1 MPCPDCSVVIAVL
14 TYKRPER
21 LRTLLPL
28 LMQQAAGAAPVPAS
42 VLVVDNDPEMT
53 ARSVVQSLAT
63 DAVKYVS
70 EPEPGIA
77 AARSRALLEA
87 QGARVLVFIDDD
99 ESPCANWLGSLL
111 DTYHQTGAAA
121 VVGPVVSEFE
131 VKPEEWITS
140 GGFFRRRRVPTGTE
154 MTVAYTG
161 NLLLDLEEVARL
173 GVDFH
178 PRFGLTGGEDTLF
191 TRQIVQRGGR
201 IVYCDEAVVTD
212 FVPRDRSTRKWVLQR
227 AFRSGNTWSQVSL
240 ELAGGGYER
249 LRLLPAAGFGLHP
262 RPWRALTVRF
272 WSGDTIGGRQSQRP
286 SHLRARSGNDYRGA
300 GIQLSGIRPWLGG
313 SIWIGMMRPPGLS
326 SW

>member
-1 MPCPDCSVVIAVL
+1 MSCPNSSVVIGVL

-21 LRTLLPL
+21 LKALLPL
-28 LMQQAAGAAPVPAS
+28 LIQQAADSPMPAS
-42 VLVVDNDPEMT
+42 VLVVDNDPEAT
-53 ARSVVQSLAT
+53 ACSVVESLAS
-63 DAVKYVS
+63 DAVTYVS

-99 ESPCANWLGSLL
+99 ESPSANWLGSLL

-140 GGFFRRRRVPTGTE
+140 GGFFRRRRLPTGTE

-161 NLLLDLEEVARL
+161 NLLLDLEQISRL

-191 TRQIVQRGGR
+191 TRQIVRRGGR
-201 IVYCDEAVVTD
+201 IVYCNEAVVTD
-212 FVPRDRSTRKWVLQR
+212 FVPGDRSTRKWVLQR

-240 ELAGGGYER
+240 ELGGGGYER
-249 LRLLPAAGFGLHP
+249 LEDSCRLLGAGCIRVLGGPLRFTFGVATRSVAHK
-262 RPWRALTVRF
+262 AK
-272 WSGDTIGGRQSQRP
+272 G
-286 SHLRARSGNDYRGA
+286 LRTFARGA
-300 GIQLSGIRPWLGG
+300 GMITGALGYSYQEYGRGSG
-313 SIWIGMMRPPGLS
+313 
-326 SW
+326 

>member
-1 MPCPDCSVVIAVL
+1 MSCPDGSVVIAVL

-21 LRTLLPL
+21 LKALLPL
-28 LMQQAAGAAPVPAS
+28 LIQQAAGSPMPAS
-42 VLVVDNDPEMT
+42 VLVVDNDPEAT
-53 ARSVVQSLAT
+53 ASSVVQSLASDT
-63 DAVKYVS
+63 VKYVS

-87 QGARVLVFIDDD
+87 QGARVLAFIDDD

-111 DTYHQTGAAA
+111 ETYHRTGAAA

-161 NLLLDLEEVARL
+161 NLLLDLEQVARL

-191 TRQIVQRGGR
+191 TRQIVRRGGK
-201 IVYCDEAVVTD
+201 IVYCNEAVVTD

-240 ELAGGGYER
+240 ELAGGGYGR
-249 LRLLPAAGFGLHP
+249 LEDSCRLLGAGCIRVLGGPLRFTFGVAT
-262 RPWRALTVRF
+262 RSVADKAK
-272 WSGDTIGGRQSQRP
+272 G
-286 SHLRARSGNDYRGA
+286 LRTFARGA
-300 GIQLSGIRPWLGG
+300 GMITGALGYSYQEYGRGSG
-313 SIWIGMMRPPGLS
+313 
-326 SW
+326 